1 MSKRGFTPLEKIAN
15 KLNDKNISADN
26 GLMQA
31 SALSL
36 NKKFLTG
43 FTLVEMMVAVSIL
56 AIGIVL
62 ISRFFLN
69 TVTVLDSLRN
79 RVAAISLLN
88 TKINDLKEKVF
99 EESGSQL
106 GDTQESV
113 IIGNRDAMLSSEISQ
128 LVVDELGREINEVKL
143 KLLWNEGGKTKD
155 EVLVTFL
162 PSGK

>member
-1 MSKRGFTPLEKIAN
+1 MNKR
-15 KLNDKNISADN
+15 
-26 GLMQA
+26 
-31 SALSL
+31 
-36 NKKFLTG
+36 G

-88 TKINDLKEKVF
+88 VKINDL
-99 EESGSQL
+99 EEEVLEEGGILPDSAH
-106 GDTQESV
+106 ESV
-113 IIGNRDAMLSSEISQ
+113 TIGNRDAMFSSEISQ
-128 LVVDELGREINEVKL
+128 LVIDELGREINEVKL
-143 KLLWNEGGKTKD
+143 KLLWNEGNRTKD

-162 PSGK
+162 PSE

>member
-1 MSKRGFTPLEKIAN
+1 MSKR
-15 KLNDKNISADN
+15 
-26 GLMQA
+26 
-31 SALSL
+31 
-36 NKKFLTG
+36 G

-88 TKINDLKEKVF
+88 TKINDLEEKVF
-99 EESGSQL
+99 EEGGSQP

-113 IIGNRDAMLSSEISQ
+113 IIGSRDAMLSSEISQ
-128 LVVDELGREINEVKL
+128 LIVDELGREINEVKL

-162 PSGK
+162 PSEK